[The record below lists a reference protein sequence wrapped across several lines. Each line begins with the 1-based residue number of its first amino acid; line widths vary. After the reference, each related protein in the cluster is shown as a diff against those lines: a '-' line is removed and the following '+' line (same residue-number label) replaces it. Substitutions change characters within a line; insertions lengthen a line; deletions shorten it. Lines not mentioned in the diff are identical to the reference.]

1 MLSSL
6 NIRVKRGILFASLIL
21 INLFLITLP
30 LTNSLGYEFVLVNSI
45 ILFFVGGI
53 TVCSKLK
60 TESQRNFFS
69 YFSSEYKTV
78 LAVVLIPLIVGSFS
92 SLFNSRCPIKDGL
105 AFYIAIALPS
115 YALGII
121 IGFLSSLVSKKY
133 NRLIFVSV
141 AVLLLLT
148 SLLELYFYPQVYFYN
163 PVFGFFPGTI
173 YDEDVAVNMKL
184 IWFQLF
190 NLILYGLGLLL
201 LRKKIYLKM
210 KKVVIVFGLLLLI
223 TLSFVLKP
231 LLGFATT
238 DSRLHDELQTKIS
251 TDHFEIFL
259 GDSAKNSEY
268 EFIGLLHEYYYE
280 QVTNRLDVTETPKIV
295 SYIFNDKHQKREL
308 FGAGNAD
315 VSKPWMN
322 KIFLNYTN
330 YRQTLKHE
338 IAHTVAAKFGV
349 TPFKV
354 AGNLNVAMIEGLAM
368 WIEND
373 FDNYPVQY
381 AAKLAYNNGY
391 KVQLENL
398 FNSGKFFTSYSSLA
412 YIYSGAF
419 LEFLAERYGAKKVIQ
434 LYGDLDFENVMGE
447 NLNSLS
453 KQFEVQLADSAFKN
467 RSHQAQLYF
476 GGQTIFK
483 KFCPRM
489 ASNDMKEAKDDYVKK
504 DFAIAA
510 EKYLSIYEYSSSANS
525 LIGYS
530 SSLIKQK
537 KYKTSCSVLE
547 KEIKNFRSSQ
557 FLYNLEL
564 QLADSYMLSGD
575 SLNAQKYY
583 SLVEEQKPHQNYS
596 NRVKLI
602 KLIWKTNGSS
612 GVKSFLS
619 ENETVR
625 ANRLFNTYY
634 SSKAIF
640 VIPYLLGLDSA
651 KVDLVITDLKKNF
664 TTMDDETRK
673 IALDV
678 SQFLLLKKDY
688 SGAKHFAV
696 MAIDNSA
703 ADWEKFRAVENLRLV
718 NWFVNFAVETKLKV
732 EHFK

>member
-53 TVCSKLK
+53 TVCNKLK
-60 TESQRNFFS
+60 AGNQQSFFN
-69 YFSSEYKTV
+69 YIRCEYKTV
-78 LAVVLIPLIVGSFS
+78 LTVLLIPFIIGSLS

-121 IGFLSSLVSKKY
+121 IGSLSSLVSKKY
-133 NRLIFVSV
+133 NRLTFVSV
-141 AVLLLLT
+141 AAFLMLT
-148 SLLELYFYPQVYFYN
+148 SLLEFYFYPQVYFYN

-173 YDEDVAVNMKL
+173 YDEDVAVNMRL
-184 IWFQLF
+184 ILFQLF

-223 TLSFVLKP
+223 ALSFVLKP

-238 DSRLHDELQTKIS
+238 ESRLHDELQTKIS

-259 GDSAKNSEY
+259 GDSVKNSDY

-280 QVTNRLDVTETPKIV
+280 QVTNRLDVAETPKIV
-295 SYIFNDKHQKREL
+295 SYIFNDRQQKREL

-373 FDNYPVQY
+373 FDNYPVQN

-398 FNSGKFFTSYSSLA
+398 FDSGKFFTSYSSLA

-419 LEFLAERYGAKKVIQ
+419 LEFLSERYGAKKVIQ
-434 LYGDLDFENVMGE
+434 LYGDLDFEKVMGE

-453 KQFEVQLADSAFKN
+453 KQFEVQLADSTFNN

-537 KYKTSCSVLE
+537 KYKTCCSVLE

-596 NRVKLI
+596 NRVKLT

-612 GVKSFLS
+612 GVKSFLI
-619 ENETVR
+619 ENETGR

-651 KVDLVITDLKKNF
+651 KVDFLITDLKKNF
-664 TTMDDETRK
+664 KATDDETRVV
-673 IALDV
+673 ALEV
-678 SQFLLLKKDY
+678 AQYLLLKKDY

-703 ADWEKFRAVENLRLV
+703 ADWKKFSAVENLRLV
-718 NWFVNFAVETKLKV
+718 NWFVNFAGETKLKV

>member
-419 LEFLAERYGAKKVIQ
+419 LEFLAESYGAKKVIQ

>member
-1 MLSSL
+1 LLSSL

-315 VSKPWMN
+315 VSKPWMDR
-322 KIFLNYTN
+322 IFLNYTN
-330 YRQTLKHE
+330 YQQTLKHE

-419 LEFLAERYGAKKVIQ
+419 LEFLAESYGAKKVIQ

-583 SLVEEQKPHQNYS
+583 SLVEEQKPHQN
-596 NRVKLI
+596 
-602 KLIWKTNGSS
+602 
-612 GVKSFLS
+612 
-619 ENETVR
+619 
-625 ANRLFNTYY
+625 
-634 SSKAIF
+634 
-640 VIPYLLGLDSA
+640 
-651 KVDLVITDLKKNF
+651 
-664 TTMDDETRK
+664 
-673 IALDV
+673 
-678 SQFLLLKKDY
+678 
-688 SGAKHFAV
+688 
-696 MAIDNSA
+696 
-703 ADWEKFRAVENLRLV
+703 
-718 NWFVNFAVETKLKV
+718 
-732 EHFK
+732 

>member
-315 VSKPWMN
+315 VSKPWMDR
-322 KIFLNYTN
+322 IFLNYTN
-330 YRQTLKHE
+330 YQQTLKHE

-419 LEFLAERYGAKKVIQ
+419 LEFLAESYGAKKVIQ